1 MCHGRC
7 CFSDRKESLMLFSRR
22 LPQLLALLLATSSL
36 AVVADAAP
44 TKEQRAAEVQL
55 RTLVK
60 KAGNLYSSGDFEESG
75 KVISDVQ
82 ARYSKLVADGDKE
95 MVALLDGVYRSLKRA
110 HALLELEGVE
120 LAALKAPG
128 TPAKPA
134 DPPTP
139 DGKTSFVKQVVPVLV
154 KKCGRCHV
162 NNTRGMFSMANFA
175 ALMKGTPAGTVILA
189 RDADGSRIIEV
200 IESGDMPRG
209 GLKVEPAELAVLKKW
224 ITEGAIDDTGDP
236 QASLTSLAP
245 GVKVADLPR
254 LEVMK
259 ATGKETV
266 SFANDL
272 APVFVKHCVGCH
284 GLGRRAS
291 GRLDLNKFQ
300 GLLRGGESGP
310 PVVPGKPA
318 ESLLVKK
325 LKGTGGGQR
334 MPAGADPLP
343 DKVIAMIEKWI
354 EEGVR
359 FDAPSASQ
367 PMQEVAAL
375 ARAMR
380 STHEELSG
388 EREMIAMRNWKL
400 GMPGIEVATRKTK
413 NFLIVGNYAE
423 NTLVE
428 YGVLAEQTAAKVAVV
443 LKTPAN
449 LPIVKGRMTLFFF
462 NQRYDYSE
470 FGKMVEKRDLPRAW
484 RGHWRF
490 SIVDAYGAMIPP
502 RAEEY
507 QLGSLVGQQ
516 LAGVTLAGLQEVPD
530 WFTEGVARVVA
541 SRLGSDDPRI
551 MKWDDE
557 FSRVKASMGKP
568 DDFITGKLAP
578 EDGFIAAYSFAKFLM
593 ADGKRFDSLLS
604 QLRGGVEFAVAFSDV
619 YGGSPAQVSEYWA
632 RKAR

>member
-1 MCHGRC
+1 
-7 CFSDRKESLMLFSRR
+7 MLFSHR
-22 LPQLLALLLATSSL
+22 LAYLLALLLATTSL
-36 AVVADAAP
+36 VVAVDAAP

-55 RTLVK
+55 RILVK
-60 KAGNLYSSGDFEESG
+60 KAGNLYSSGDYEQSG
-75 KVISDVQ
+75 KVIADVQ
-82 ARYSKLVADGDKE
+82 ARYAKLVAEGDKE
-95 MVALLDGVYRSLKRA
+95 VVALLDGVYRSLTRA
-110 HALLELEGVE
+110 HALLELEGVD
-120 LAALKAPG
+120 LPALKAPG
-128 TPAKPA
+128 AAKPA
-134 DPPTP
+134 DPPAP
-139 DGKTSFVKQVVPVLV
+139 DGKASFVKHVAPVLL

-162 NNTRGMFSMANFA
+162 SNVRGMFSMANFET
-175 ALMKGTPAGTVILA
+175 LMKGTPDGTVIFPK
-189 RDADGSRIIEV
+189 DADGSRLIEV

-209 GLKVEPAELAVLKKW
+209 GLKMEPEELALLKKW
-224 ITEGAIDDTGDP
+224 ITEGAIYDAEDR
-236 QASLTSLAP
+236 QASLSSLAP
-245 GVKVADLPR
+245 EVKTAELPR
-254 LEVMK
+254 LEVME

-284 GLGRRAS
+284 GLGRRPS
-291 GRLDLNKFQ
+291 GRLDLNTFQ

-318 ESLLVKK
+318 ESMLIKK
-325 LKGTGGGQR
+325 LKGTGGGQQ
-334 MPAGADPLP
+334 MPARADPLP
-343 DKVIAMIEKWI
+343 DNVIAMIEKWI

-388 EREMIAMRNWKL
+388 EREKIAMRNWKL
-400 GMPGIEVATRKTK
+400 GMPGIEVTTRQTK
-413 NFLIVGNYAE
+413 NFLVIGNYAE
-423 NTLVE
+423 NTLAE
-428 YGVLAEQTAAKVAVV
+428 YGAVAEQTAGRVASL
-443 LKTPAN
+443 LKTPADQ
-449 LPIVKGRMTLFFF
+449 PVVKGRMTLFFF

-507 QLGSLVGQQ
+507 QLGPLVGQQ
-516 LAGVTLAGLQEVPD
+516 LAAVTLAGIQDVPD

-541 SRLGSDDPRI
+541 SRLGTDDPRVK
-551 MKWDDE
+551 KWDE
-557 FSRVKASMGKP
+557 ELSRVKAAMSKP
-568 DDFITGKLAP
+568 DDFLTGKIGP
-578 EDGFIAAYSFAKFLM
+578 EDGFIASYSFAKFLM

-604 QLRGGVEFAVAFSDV
+604 QLRGGAEFAAAFSDV
-619 YGGSPAQVSEYWA
+619 YEGSPSQVSEYWA